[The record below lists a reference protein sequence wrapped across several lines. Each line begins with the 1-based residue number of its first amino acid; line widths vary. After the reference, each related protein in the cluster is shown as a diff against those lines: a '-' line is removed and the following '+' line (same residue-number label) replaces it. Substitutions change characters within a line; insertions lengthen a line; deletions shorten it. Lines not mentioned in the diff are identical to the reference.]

1 MIRHFL
7 LASAA
12 LTVGALLAG
21 LFGASAV
28 VAAGVGAATGAP
40 LFKALRKH
48 PALGALLGAGI
59 MMLLVA
65 LLSRGDSFKPRCEFG
80 DPIDLPPKTHPA
92 GYVYVIQDID
102 ISMLYKIGR
111 ATNPKDRLSRFAVE
125 LPFATEFVA
134 IAATDDAPT
143 LEWQLHQRYA
153 EARKRGEWFDL
164 KPSQV
169 REICNL

>member
-12 LTVGALLAG
+12 LSVGALLAG
-21 LFGASAV
+21 LIGAGAV
-28 VAAGVGAATGAP
+28 VAAAVGAAIGAS
-40 LFKALRKH
+40 LFTALRKN

-59 MMLLVA
+59 LVLVFA
-65 LLSRGDSFKPRCEFG
+65 LLMPGDRFKPRCDFG
-80 DPIDLPPKTHPA
+80 DPIDLPPTRHPA

-111 ATNPKDRLSRFAVE
+111 TINPKDRLNKFAVE
-125 LPFATEFVA
+125 LPFATEIVA
-134 IAATDDAPT
+134 IVATDDAPT

-153 EARKRGEWFDL
+153 ESRKRGEWFDL
-164 KPSQV
+164 KASQV